1 MPGSGSGARLWG
13 TASTCAKL
21 EHERAGA
28 MPEAKATGIQ
38 TALLQS
44 LPQGYAREN
53 GQGMGWGR
61 GALITRAEGRDTRSS
76 SEVGQPPQSPRTTW
90 PLPNLLTSPDL
101 LSFMMK

>member
-1 MPGSGSGARLWG
+1 
-13 TASTCAKL
+13 
-21 EHERAGA
+21 

-38 TALLQS
+38 TALFQS
-44 LPQGYAREN
+44 LLQGYAREN
-53 GQGMGWGR
+53 GQGMGWGL
-61 GALITRAEGRDTRSS
+61 GALITRTEGRDTRSS